1 MRIGYVPYSP
11 DLRYAGDRR
20 RFCYYARKRN
30 IAFELAKPSE
40 TYDIVVVTERG
51 DLSTWSGYSRG
62 EARVVYTLINR
73 YLAVPRWDPKGLL
86 RGVAKFVT
94 REASHLQLNYWRA
107 MEAMCERADAVVCTT
122 QEQRQDILPYCQN
135 VHVILDIH
143 SDDVHAVKTRYTSGD
158 TFNFGWEGLA
168 ENIEPFLTIRD
179 VLARLQQKRRIALHL
194 VTELRYGR
202 FMRKYWQ
209 SDTARLTAKLPAP
222 TYLYQWHPDT
232 CSAIIAACDMALI
245 PIALDKPVDAGKP
258 ENKLLLFW
266 RLGMPT
272 VVSATPAY
280 SRAMRECGLAMDCRT
295 DQEWEETL
303 LGLLGNEEARR
314 QAGQKGKAFV
324 QKYHGEQTILKQ
336 WDTLFSS
343 VLKEKERE
351 AEPASVR

>member
-1 MRIGYVPYSP
+1 MDLRNMRIGYVPYSP

-30 IAFELAKPSE
+30 IPFELARPSE

-51 DLSTWSGYSRG
+51 DLSTWSSYSRG
-62 EARVVYTLINR
+62 DAKVVYTLINR

-94 REASHLQLNYWRA
+94 REAHHLQLNYWRA

-143 SDDVHAVKTRYTSGD
+143 SDDVHTVKARYASGD

-168 ENIEPFLTIRD
+168 ENIEPFFAIRN

-202 FMRKYWQ
+202 FMRTYWR
-209 SDTARLTAKLPAP
+209 SDTARLTAKLPTP

-232 CSAIIAACDMALI
+232 CSAVIAACDMALI

-266 RLGMPT
+266 RMGVPT

-280 SRAMRECGLAMDCRT
+280 ARAMGQAGLPMACRT
-295 DQEWEETL
+295 PDEWLDTL
-303 LGLLGNEEARR
+303 ERYIASEAARR
-314 QAGQKGKAFV
+314 DAGQRGRHFAEEH
-324 QKYHGEQTILKQ
+324 YSEERILAD
-336 WDTLFSS
+336 WDKLFAS
-343 VLKEKERE
+343 VLDS
-351 AEPASVR
+351 AH

>member
-1 MRIGYVPYSP
+1 MDLRNLRIGYVPYSP

-30 IAFELAKPSE
+30 IVFELAKPSE

-51 DLSTWSGYSRG
+51 DLSMWSSYSRG

-122 QEQRQDILPYCQN
+122 QEQRQDILPHCQN

-143 SDDVHAVKTRYTSGD
+143 SDDVHAVKTRYASGD

-232 CSAIIAACDMALI
+232 CSAVIAACDMALI

-266 RLGMPT
+266 RMGVPT
-272 VVSATPAY
+272 VASATPAY
-280 SRAMRECGLAMDCRT
+280 ARAMRQADLPMACGTQD
-295 DQEWEETL
+295 EWLDTL
-303 LGLLGNEEARR
+303 ERYVASEAARR
-314 QAGQKGKAFV
+314 DAGQRGRRFAEEH
-324 QKYHGEQTILKQ
+324 YSEERILAD
-336 WDTLFSS
+336 WDKLFAS
-343 VLKEKERE
+343 VLDR
-351 AEPASVR
+351 AH

>member
-1 MRIGYVPYSP
+1 MDLRNLRIGYVPYSP

-30 IAFELAKPSE
+30 IVFELAKPSE

-51 DLSTWSGYSRG
+51 DLSMWSSYSRG

-143 SDDVHAVKTRYTSGD
+143 SDDVHAVKTRYASGD

-168 ENIEPFLTIRD
+168 ENIEPFLTIRE
-179 VLARLQQKRRIALHL
+179 VLTRLQQKRRIALHL

-232 CSAIIAACDMALI
+232 CSAVIAACDMALI

-266 RLGMPT
+266 RMGVPT
-272 VVSATPAY
+272 VASATPAY
-280 SRAMRECGLAMDCRT
+280 ARAMRQADLPMACGTQD
-295 DQEWEETL
+295 EWLDTL
-303 LGLLGNEEARR
+303 ERYVASEAARR
-314 QAGQKGKAFV
+314 DAGQRGRRFAEEH
-324 QKYHGEQTILKQ
+324 YSEERILAD
-336 WDTLFSS
+336 WDKLFAS
-343 VLKEKERE
+343 VLDR
-351 AEPASVR
+351 AH